1 MLDDR
6 SYMRPDYE
14 PYGRSRLMMPMTT
27 VLMIALIV
35 AFALQQINGV
45 YIHFSALRYLALSGE
60 GLRNGYVWQLLT
72 FQFLHASLGHIFWN
86 LVGLWCF
93 GRSVED
99 RLGKAHFLMLYF
111 LSGVAGGLL
120 QGVLGIAFPSH
131 FGGPTY
137 GASAG
142 IAGLVAAFAT
152 MEPDARILYSL
163 IIPLRAK
170 HVLYISFAIA
180 LFFTLV
186 PSNTDIAHAAHLGG
200 ILFGVAYIRRGIG
213 FSQSLA
219 EWNPLRRRSRRE
231 KMIKAA
237 TVKLPRF
244 GRQANLE
251 ETTELPSEE
260 FMSKEVDPILEKISA
275 HGIKSL
281 TERERE
287 ILQAARARMSK

>member
-14 PYGRSRLMMPMTT
+14 PYGRSKLMMPLTM

-35 AFALQQINGV
+35 AFALQQINRV
-45 YIHFSALRYLALSGE
+45 YFHSSALVYLALSPE
-60 GLRNGYVWQLLT
+60 GLLHGYIWQLLT
-72 FQFLHASLGHIFWN
+72 FQFLHADLGHIFWN

-99 RLGKAHFLMLYF
+99 RLGKARFLTLYF
-111 LSGVAGGLL
+111 LSGAAGGLL
-120 QGVLGIAFPSH
+120 QGILGIAFPSH
-131 FGGPTY
+131 FGGLTY

-170 HVLYISFAIA
+170 HVLYISLAIA

-186 PSNTDIAHAAHLGG
+186 PSKTDVAHAAHLGG

-219 EWNPLRRRSRRE
+219 DWNPFRRKSQRE

-237 TVKLPRF
+237 TIKLPRF
-244 GRQANLE
+244 GRQAKLV
-251 ETTELPSEE
+251 ETTEVPSEE

>member
-1 MLDDR
+1 
-6 SYMRPDYE
+6 
-14 PYGRSRLMMPMTT
+14 MMPMTT

-35 AFALQQINGV
+35 AYALQQIDIA
-45 YIHFSALRYLALSGE
+45 YLHSSAMDYLVLSGA
-60 GLRNGYVWQLLT
+60 GLRHGYVWQLLT
-72 FQFLHASLGHIFWN
+72 FQFLHVSLSHIFWN

-93 GRSVED
+93 GRPVEG

-111 LSGVAGGLL
+111 LSGTAGGLL
-120 QGVLGIAFPSH
+120 QGLLGIAFPMQ
-131 FGGPTY
+131 FGLPTF

-152 MEPDARILYSL
+152 MDPDAPILFSL
-163 IIPLRAK
+163 IIPMRAK
-170 HVLYISFAIA
+170 HVFYVSLAVA
-180 LFFTLV
+180 LFFTIV
-186 PSNTDIAHAAHLGG
+186 PSNYEVAHAAHLGG
-200 ILFGVAYIRRGIG
+200 LLFGAAYIRRGIG
-213 FSQSLA
+213 FTQSLS
-219 EWNPLRRRSRRE
+219 EWNPLRRKLRRVQ
-231 KMIKAA
+231 MIKAA
-237 TVKLPRF
+237 TVKPSRF
-244 GRQANLE
+244 GRQTKLD